1 MCSLTT
7 ECVLRETKEQKV
19 NGHVVTAKGNTLCI
33 FKAADGSEHG
43 TAGGA
48 DGAGKAETAP
58 VAFFECPAD
67 IKVFEVACANIA
79 VGCADG
85 QMLHL

>member
-48 DGAGKAETAP
+48 GKAETAP

-85 QMLHL
+85 QMLQL